1 MKKLIVNNNSKWG
14 IEIFKKL
21 YISVLITENLSCYG
35 KQLSIKDTQRNLC
48 SLYNTYDSNPTELS
62 FE

>member
-21 YISVLITENLSCYG
+21 YISVLITENISCYG
-35 KQLSIKDTQRNLC
+35 KQLSIRDT
-48 SLYNTYDSNPTELS
+48 
-62 FE
+62 

>member
-35 KQLSIKDTQRNLC
+35 KQLSIRDTQRNLC
-48 SLYNTYDSNPTELS
+48 SLYNTSDSNPTELS